1 MKASILTSALL
12 IAVPH
17 LGHAI
22 PTNGMLNTGITNG
35 HAAAAATAAK
45 TNVMQEKRELNL
57 GGLLGPIGDILLNN
71 PIGRVAQE
79 LIAEFF
85 KLGDAGLNIPLDV
98 LDKIL
103 QGKFGDAEF
112 AAIEDVL
119 TTLGGIPKDIARILG
134 ALGDPRHKDAIKQ

>member
-1 MKASILTSALL
+1 MKASILTSVFL
-12 IAVPH
+12 IASPH

-22 PTNGMLNTGITNG
+22 PTNAVLDTVVASR
-35 HAAAAATAAK
+35 AAAAEIA
-45 TNVMQEKRELNL
+45 VLHEEKRELNL

>member
-17 LGHAI
+17 LGYAI
-22 PTNGMLNTGITNG
+22 PTNGQLNTGITDG
-35 HAAAAATAAK
+35 PGAASKATG
-45 TNVMQEKRELNL
+45 MQDKRELNL
-57 GGLLGPIGDILLNN
+57 GGLLGPIGNILLNN

-119 TTLGGIPKDIARILG
+119 KTLGGLPKDIARILG